1 MASASQK
8 LYFICQRNSECPSVI
23 FPVCDL
29 KFVHQ
34 ITSEYYDVLI
44 TNHHRKSLFT
54 WEDQWGYLEMNVVQ
68 RAACS

>member
-1 MASASQK
+1 MASASPK

-29 KFVHQ
+29 KFVHH
-34 ITSEYYDVLI
+34 ITSEYYILI
-44 TNHHRKSLFT
+44 KNHYRKSLFT
-54 WEDQWGYLEMNVVQ
+54 WEYQWGYLLVNVVQ